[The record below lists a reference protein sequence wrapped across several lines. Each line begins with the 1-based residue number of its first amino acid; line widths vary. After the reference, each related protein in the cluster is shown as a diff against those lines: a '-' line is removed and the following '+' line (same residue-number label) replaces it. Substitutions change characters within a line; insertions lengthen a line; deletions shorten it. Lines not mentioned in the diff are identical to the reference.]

1 MGMTNEGYE
10 MSKYLAN
17 PVKHLEQAL
26 LSVVESDDHYCFY
39 FYLGSNIIKTFS
51 VGFQISL
58 TIYWSTKILVDG
70 NLGMEF

>member
-39 FYLGSNIIKTFS
+39 FY
-51 VGFQISL
+51 
-58 TIYWSTKILVDG
+58 TIVKAALH
-70 NLGMEF
+70 